1 MIWSRERLVD
11 DCYVFISSSRRF
23 FSASGSGRPGL
34 VCVRVFFFLVF
45 LYQPSHYLII
55 QCSTYVCKIL
65 WHLSW
70 VDHRNYSED
79 NSDNETT
86 SKITLTMTMPTPPY
100 SNSMMTTH
108 NWWWWWWWQK
118 PKFRDRLNSSPGLVP
133 CTHHPIF
140 SQADQRWTGTRAL
153 SLSLLQNMLVF
164 CLRTR
169 HGPVTHRVLSY
180 DHTLEMI
187 AVEFWQWSGDM
198 VRQ

>member
-1 MIWSRERLVD
+1 M
-11 DCYVFISSSRRF
+11 
-23 FSASGSGRPGL
+23 
-34 VCVRVFFFLVF
+34 
-45 LYQPSHYLII
+45 QH
-55 QCSTYVCKIL
+55 VCKIL

-100 SNSMMTTH
+100 SNSMMTAY
-108 NWWWWWWWQK
+108 NWWWWWWQK
-118 PKFRDRLNSSPGLVP
+118 LKFRDRLNSSPGWFP

-164 CLRTR
+164 CLWTR
-169 HGPVTHRVLSY
+169 HGPVTPCPELRPYVGDDRSGVL
-180 DHTLEMI
+180 TLEWRYGPTVVI
-187 AVEFWQWSGDM
+187 PLDTTDIRPSLLYTNITFLTKRWPGGDL
-198 VRQ
+198 